1 MSPII
6 AKELRDKLEKLSN
19 LPSMP
24 QIIIKIKQISE
35 NPKSSVADLANVIL
49 SDHQLTSRILRMANS
64 SYYSDF
70 SGRINT
76 ITHAIVLMGF
86 RAVRNIAISMAIYG
100 AVNKICRVARFELAS
115 FWTRSLACGVIAK
128 FLAHRMNQHELI
140 EAAFIAGFM
149 HDIGQVILAG
159 VFPEKYDEI
168 NTLESPDVHLTETVL
183 MGINHLEAGGYVARK
198 WNLPE
203 DLVKAIAEH
212 HRLDKDPDEKSDHLL
227 VDLVFL
233 ADRLYPFLISGAQP
247 TASGYQT
254 EVKRA
259 KTLLDISEEIMA
271 ELLSVC
277 REQVA
282 EIAQDLEIDIAR
294 EFEKRAVP
302 EENVADIYQQLG
314 NKEVQLAFLQNA
326 TVALMEA
333 RSEDEILQILCETV
347 FCGLRMGRVILFEY
361 NSKSGSFAGCV
372 GFGMESQQAIQALSF
387 KAREGLFK
395 CMREEARPVSVVDAN
410 RDVYSSLVT
419 PQQAERLQARAFAAV
434 PVKIFDE
441 VRFVVFADAPNRE
454 NPVNDETLRS
464 MVALAG
470 QGALTLERF
479 LLKAKLKDTGR
490 NRYS

>member
-212 HRLDKDPDEKSDHLL
+212 HRLDKDP
-227 VDLVFL
+227 
-233 ADRLYPFLISGAQP
+233 
-247 TASGYQT
+247 
-254 EVKRA
+254 
-259 KTLLDISEEIMA
+259 
-271 ELLSVC
+271 
-277 REQVA
+277 
-282 EIAQDLEIDIAR
+282 
-294 EFEKRAVP
+294 
-302 EENVADIYQQLG
+302 
-314 NKEVQLAFLQNA
+314 
-326 TVALMEA
+326 
-333 RSEDEILQILCETV
+333 
-347 FCGLRMGRVILFEY
+347 
-361 NSKSGSFAGCV
+361 
-372 GFGMESQQAIQALSF
+372 
-387 KAREGLFK
+387 
-395 CMREEARPVSVVDAN
+395 
-410 RDVYSSLVT
+410 
-419 PQQAERLQARAFAAV
+419 
-434 PVKIFDE
+434 
-441 VRFVVFADAPNRE
+441 
-454 NPVNDETLRS
+454 
-464 MVALAG
+464 
-470 QGALTLERF
+470 
-479 LLKAKLKDTGR
+479 
-490 NRYS
+490 